1 MDIHKVRKTSF
12 RKFFELDSNLES
24 IIKGNPHYAY
34 LSNPPISN
42 IYQYL
47 TDYTALASEQLLGKN
62 RADLSVLD
70 WGTGKGNVTYLL
82 KRFGFGNVV
91 SCDIESSR
99 DTFDENAL
107 IIKSLNLNIVPL
119 RHESNLPFDDNSFDV
134 VVSYG
139 VLEHVPNDL
148 ASLKEIK
155 RILKP
160 NGLFFCFHLPRKLGY
175 VHRIAHMLGDRYH
188 SRLYDRKY
196 SRTLLDKSG
205 FQLLDIWERTILP
218 KNRFNFKSANATME
232 KVDHALVNF
241 TPLRLISTNI
251 EFVAQK
257 AGH

>member
-1 MDIHKVRKTSF
+1 MDIHKIRKTSF
-12 RKFFELDSNLES
+12 RKFFDLDSNLEA
-24 IIKGNPHYAY
+24 IIKGHPHYAY

-47 TDYTALASEQLLGKN
+47 TDYVALASEQLLGKK
-62 RADLSVLD
+62 RSELSVLD

-82 KRFGFGNVV
+82 KRFGFGRVV
-91 SCDIESSR
+91 SCDIESSS
-99 DTFDENAL
+99 DTFDANAL
-107 IIKSLNLNIVPL
+107 IIKNLELDIIPL
-119 RHESNLPFDDNSFDV
+119 RHESNLPFEDDSFDV

-148 ASLKEIK
+148 ESLKEIR

-188 SRLYDRKY
+188 DRLYDRKY
-196 SRTLLDKSG
+196 SRSLLDKSG
-205 FQLLDIWERTILP
+205 FKLLDIWERTILP
-218 KNRFNFKSANATME
+218 KNRLNFKSANATME
-232 KVDHALVNF
+232 KVDLALVKF

-257 AGH
+257 GA